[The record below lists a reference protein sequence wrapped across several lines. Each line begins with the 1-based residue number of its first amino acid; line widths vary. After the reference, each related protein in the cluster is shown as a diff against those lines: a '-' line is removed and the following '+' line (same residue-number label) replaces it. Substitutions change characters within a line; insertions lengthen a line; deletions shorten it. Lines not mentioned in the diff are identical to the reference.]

1 MNGLA
6 RALDE
11 WFNGAL
17 RGKEAEA
24 NQLRAEITSS
34 RGPLVSMRTDP
45 MLISPRR
52 NGGQLIAFDQNFA
65 DMPQQRSLLRGRTL
79 VGRPALAARRAA
91 ERDVVARP

>member
-11 WFNGAL
+11 WFNGSL

-24 NQLRAEITSS
+24 NRLRAEIASS

-52 NGGQLIAFDQNFA
+52 NGGQFIAFDQNFA
-65 DMPQQRSLLRGRTL
+65 DMPQQRWLLRGRTL